1 MMTKSSRCILAYS
14 LALLLSGIS
23 GLGRDCFADGEK
35 VLFCSAQTG
44 GFSHGSV
51 RWAIAM
57 TKSLGVTNAFTV
69 DDDANPAVFTDV
81 NLANYSAIVFFTSG
95 DFLNDAQK
103 ASFQKF
109 IHDGKGCVLLHSADN
124 SMNGWPWWHTML
136 GSTFISDPAVDH
148 PILHIVDKNH
158 ASTKDL
164 PDPWICGPQQL
175 RRSNWFFSDTSK
187 DFRVL
192 IKMDSTQVPDMK
204 FRPFCYTHKFEGGL
218 MWFGAMG
225 NTDETFTTDTNMRK
239 CILGGIL
246 YALKRPGADGTNTPT
261 LPPSSSTLKPAIG
274 GTDMIAGSLRIYDV
288 AGRFI
293 GALGDQGVVPITH
306 VNLKSF
312 MPQTVPSGRYF
323 LMGTSA
329 NGREVIRQFFLTR

>member
-1 MMTKSSRCILAYS
+1 MKRGVIFTMIYCCLSMVFS
-14 LALLLSGIS
+14 LSGR
-23 GLGRDCFADGEK
+23 GFADGEK
-35 VLFCSAQTG
+35 VLFCTAQTG

-51 RWAIAM
+51 RWAVAM
-57 TKSLGVTNAFTV
+57 TKSLGQTNAFTV
-69 DDDANPAVFTDV
+69 DDDANSAVFTDA
-81 NLANYSAIVFFTSG
+81 NLAKYSAVVFFTSG

-109 IHDGKGCVLLHSADN
+109 FHDGKGCVLLHSADN
-124 SMNGWPWWHTML
+124 SMNGWPWWHAML

-164 PDPWICGPQQL
+164 PNPWICGPQQL

-192 IKMDSTQVPDMK
+192 ITMDSTQVPDMK
-204 FRPFCYTHKFEGGL
+204 FRPFVYTHNFEGGL
-218 MWFGAMG
+218 MWYGSMG

-246 YALKRPGADGTNTPT
+246 YALKRPGADGTHTPT
-261 LPPSSSTLKPAIG
+261 LVPSSFTLKPTIG
-274 GTDMIAGSLRIYDV
+274 VSAMISGSLRIYDA
-288 AGRFI
+288 AGRMVGTLDNQ
-293 GALGDQGVVPITH
+293 GAVPITL
-306 VNLKSF
+306 VNLKSIVS
-312 MPQTVPSGRYF
+312 QTVSSGRYF
-323 LMGTSA
+323 LMGTST
-329 NGREVIRQFFLTR
+329 NGVEAIRPFLLTR